1 MGYYLV
7 TKGWNPVNRGNI
19 SDVMWNQPYTKRQKN
34 ICYHSYVKSK
44 NQPQRSKEYRMCLW
58 MSRNRE
64 EEGMMNDKSTRTMSQ
79 VGELSSG
86 VLLHSMVAIVNKLII
101 YISK

>member
-1 MGYYLV
+1 
-7 TKGWNPVNRGNI
+7 
-19 SDVMWNQPYTKRQKN
+19 
-34 ICYHSYVKSK
+34 
-44 NQPQRSKEYRMCLW
+44 